1 MARRPGWSRSF
12 RRDSRLQQYFL
23 DQVVPT
29 GKTLGTGSY
38 GSVLE
43 VSDCSNLAAKR
54 KLGVLCPSVFRELQ
68 FLGNT

>member
-1 MARRPGWSRSF
+1 MARRPGWSRTF
-12 RRDSRLQQYFL
+12 RKDSKLRQYFL

-43 VSDCSNLAAKR
+43 VSGELVLILQTLFKDVI
-54 KLGVLCPSVFRELQ
+54 LGVFISLIIIFSL
-68 FLGNT
+68 

>member
-12 RRDSRLQQYFL
+12 KKDSKLQQYFL
-23 DQVVPT
+23 DQVMPT

-43 VSDCSNLAAKR
+43 VSKAASLKAYKSSIFEKYKCNL
-54 KLGVLCPSVFRELQ
+54 LVNF
-68 FLGNT
+68 

>member
-12 RRDSRLQQYFL
+12 KKDSKLQQYFL
-23 DQVVPT
+23 DLVIPT

-43 VSDCSNLAAKR
+43 VSKATSLKAYKVR
-54 KLGVLCPSVFRELQ
+54 
-68 FLGNT
+68 T

>member
-1 MARRPGWSRSF
+1 MARRPGWSRTF
-12 RRDSRLQQYFL
+12 RRDSKLQQYFL

-43 VSDCSNLAAKR
+43 VSVLAQQ
-54 KLGVLCPSVFRELQ
+54 LLESLE
-68 FLGNT
+68 

>member
-12 RRDSRLQQYFL
+12 RRDSKLQQYFL

-43 VSDCSNLAAKR
+43 VSHCSNLAAK
-54 KLGVLCPSVFRELQ
+54 GYYAPS
-68 FLGNT
+68 